1 MSGYSHYSDV
11 SIDPIIRSKAEKI
24 LENQKDRIN
33 LSQLEVIQEESR
45 LTSTALKHL
54 PGDNRIE
61 IDQKSVMSKLKST
74 RTDVKSKG

>member
-11 SIDPIIRSKAEKI
+11 SIDPVIRSKAEKI
-24 LENQKDRIN
+24 LENQRDKIN

-54 PGDNRIE
+54 QPRDNRLDL
-61 IDQKSVMSKLKST
+61 DQKSIVSKIKST
-74 RTDVKSKG
+74 RTEIKSK